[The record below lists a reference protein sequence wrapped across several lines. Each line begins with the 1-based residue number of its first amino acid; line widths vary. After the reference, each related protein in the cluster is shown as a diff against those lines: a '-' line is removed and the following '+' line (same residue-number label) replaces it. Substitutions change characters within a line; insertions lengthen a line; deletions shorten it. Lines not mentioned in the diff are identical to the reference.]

1 MTELE
6 KKIYDDVIAD
16 HQHVV
21 NLRRYFHMNPETAKE
36 EFGTAKRIEEE
47 LDKLGIAHKRV
58 GDTGVYAESKGNLE
72 GNRTIVLRADSDEH
86 DVEEAHECPYKST
99 IPGIMHACGHDAHAA
114 ALVGA
119 ARILAANKD
128 KFQGTVR
135 LTFQQGEE
143 IGYGARLF
151 VDGGYLDGAD
161 RTFGIHVSSAYDVG
175 KVVASIGPNNAS
187 VDWFRI
193 SVHGKSAH
201 VSTPHLGADAL
212 YIASQIVVAIQAL
225 ITRRTNPLESILI
238 GIGRL
243 DAGTAYNVVAE
254 DAQMEGTIR
263 VFSPELRKATKERI
277 ELVASSIAA
286 MYGGTVSIEWKDFTS
301 PLINDEESTLEVR
314 KVLTSV
320 FGKESVIE
328 SRTPSLGGDDFAEYI
343 LKVPGCYA
351 FVGSR
356 NPEVP
361 ETGAAH
367 HNSHFDVD
375 EDALTVMVNLMS
387 IYAIEFLN
395 GEINK

>member
-1 MTELE
+1 MERKALE
-6 KKIYDDVIAD
+6 QK
-16 HQHVV
+16 
-21 NLRRYFHMNPETAKE
+21 LTGF
-36 EFGTAKRIEEE
+36 FEE
-47 LDKLGIAHKRV
+47 LHMHPELSYEEYETTERIKRELAAAGIEILQIPLK
-58 GDTGVYAESKGNLE
+58 TGVAAIVRGAKPGKTYGLRCDIDALPIAEETDL
-72 GNRTIVLRADSDEH
+72 
-86 DVEEAHECPYKST
+86 PYKSKT
-99 IPGIMHACGHDAHAA
+99 PGKMHACGHDAHAA

-128 KFQGTVR
+128 KFGGTVR

-175 KVVASIGPNNAS
+175 KVVASVGPNNAS

-201 VSTPHLGADAL
+201 VSTPHLGVDAL

-238 GIGRL
+238 GIGKL

-254 DAQMEGTIR
+254 EAAMEGTIR

-320 FGKESVIE
+320 FGKESVVE

-361 ETGAAH
+361 ETGVAH

-375 EDALTVMVNLMS
+375 DGALSVMVNLMS
-387 IYAIEFLN
+387 NYAIEFLN
-395 GEINK
+395 GEV